1 MRRPQPQPRAA
12 GAAIGAEQPT
22 EPVEIGAEAKA
33 GAAEIGAA
41 EQPQPAGA
49 PKPPPTGAPKLSPAG
64 APKPP
69 SMITPPEEGT
79 ELITGAPIEGAP
91 NDGPIA
97 GPIDDG
103 APMIEPESNDGALIA
118 GPPITDS
125 PIDGPIAVGAELP
138 QLLTNT
144 GT

>member
-1 MRRPQPQPRAA
+1 
-12 GAAIGAEQPT
+12 
-22 EPVEIGAEAKA
+22 
-33 GAAEIGAA
+33 
-41 EQPQPAGA
+41 
-49 PKPPPTGAPKLSPAG
+49 
-64 APKPP
+64 
-69 SMITPPEEGT
+69 MITPPEEGT

-91 NDGPIA
+91 IDGPIA

-118 GPPITDS
+118 GPPITDP

-138 QLLTNT
+138 QLLTIT